1 MKSNRYIE
9 KRDNGVAVVDYI
21 GSSKQF
27 VARFELDNDGHYT
40 RTIEVHKS
48 SFPNMT
54 FLNLEDIRTYY
65 GIPLR
70 AEVYYKA
77 TEEETNGEYREVP
90 ICYEIEKEV
99 SYERKNI
106 VKRYPITVSPDGKWL
121 VSDEI
126 LQEIAALN
134 NQHYDVTI
142 MY

>member
-9 KRDNGVAVVDYI
+9 NRDNGVAVVDYI

-27 VARFELDNDGHYT
+27 VAAFAINENGQYI
-40 RTIEVHKS
+40 RTLTNHKGFPQMAFS
-48 SFPNMT
+48 S
-54 FLNLEDIRTYY
+54 LEDIRTYY

-77 TEEETNGEYREVP
+77 TEEEINGEYREVP

-106 VKRYPITVSPDGKWL
+106 IKRYPITVSSDGKWL

-126 LQEIAALN
+126 LKEIAALN
-134 NQHYDVTI
+134 NKHYDVTT

>member
-9 KRDNGVAVVDYI
+9 KRGNGVIVVDYI
-21 GSSKQF
+21 GSSRQF
-27 VARFELDNDGHYT
+27 VARFEPDNNGHYT
-40 RTIEVHKS
+40 RTAEAHES
-48 SFPNMT
+48 LFPNMT

-77 TEEETNGEYREVP
+77 TEEEVNGEYREVP

-106 VKRYPITVSPDGKWL
+106 VKQYPITVSPDGKWL

-126 LQEIAALN
+126 LKEIAALN
-134 NQHYDVTI
+134 NQNYSVTI